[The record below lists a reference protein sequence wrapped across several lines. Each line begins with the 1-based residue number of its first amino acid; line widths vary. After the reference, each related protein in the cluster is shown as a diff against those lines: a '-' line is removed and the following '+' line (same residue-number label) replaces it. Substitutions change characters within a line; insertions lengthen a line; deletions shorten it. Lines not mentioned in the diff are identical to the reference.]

1 MVRLR
6 IGVAGRGGVAA
17 RGAGLARGACVEVT
31 RSVLFTA
38 GISAVELEDD
48 VRLG

>member
-1 MVRLR
+1 M
-6 IGVAGRGGVAA
+6 GVAGRGGVAA

-31 RSVLFTA
+31 RSVLFA
-38 GISAVELEDD
+38 GGISAVESEDD